1 MSKKLNAVIGEKLL
15 LEIDRIAKQ
24 QQRTRSA
31 MVGLL
36 LAEAVNAREVG

>member
-1 MSKKLNAVIGEKLL
+1 MSKKLNAVINEKLL

-36 LAEAVNAREVG
+36 LAEAVNAREVR

>member
-1 MSKKLNAVIGEKLL
+1 MTKKLNAVVDEDLLSKIDKL
-15 LEIDRIAKQ
+15 AKQ